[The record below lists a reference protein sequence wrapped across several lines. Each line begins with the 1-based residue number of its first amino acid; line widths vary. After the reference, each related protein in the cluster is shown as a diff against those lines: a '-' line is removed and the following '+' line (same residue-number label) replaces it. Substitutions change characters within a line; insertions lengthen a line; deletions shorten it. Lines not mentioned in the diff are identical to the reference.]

1 MLLWNPVLPT
11 SVQMCLPK
19 SFVFY
24 IQAKLAS
31 YQFSGWPVDHH
42 ASSSP
47 SHSGILILLQPFPI
61 SFFLTCGIHSY
72 VCGYHYSQQIFLSL
86 CYVSTTVVA
95 IMDFT
100 YFCAFKNPVLSGK
113 TN

>member
-47 SHSGILILLQPFPI
+47 SHSGILILLQPFPFP
-61 SFFLTCGIHSY
+61 SFLPVVFIVMS
-72 VCGYHYSQQIFLSL
+72 
-86 CYVSTTVVA
+86 VA
-95 IMDFT
+95 IIT
-100 YFCAFKNPVLSGK
+100 LSK
-113 TN
+113 YS